1 MSRKLKPLSVKQRY
15 RPKPKRPSKYPSHRT
30 TVTFTNNTT
39 SMPHRP
45 SRGAI
50 SRVALLAAYSR
61 AGPSS
66 RTDQFARPAS
76 HLAADCVRP
85 SSVTSLN
92 TSKPVFKPRKPVYLV
107 TFNVRSLKHED
118 SSYDVLNALLQRAK
132 SSNIVEVAVD
142 MNAHL
147 VRIRAAEARL
157 GDHPGLDT
165 KGTDNGE
172 AYFICVRK
180 TRTPHLAIEKLVD
193 PEVKRNYQNQLLECL
208 PDAPRSGEWNS
219 PVHYAFCFDC
229 DSPAGCRRFR
239 SLSVRVYTLFQ
250 HQGAIDSR
258 RKVYMISSDNDDI
271 VLIFEAEK
279 AQVFLDE
286 LTKVIPSFGM
296 HFAPTKCKVM
306 LVHMRSLNAPL
317 TIQGELKDVITFEML
332 VQAVKEDDF
341 VFLDDNLTAYITKR
355 HECVG
360 ESKSEERLLEAHWF
374 QLLQFRSSDSG
385 RAWENALNWNA
396 RQCMT
401 TLFNPP
407 YNVKYRCFRDLF
419 QAFAEDDIWKVDR
432 VLPQIPKR
440 FNNLRY
446 HDDDCSLSTL
456 LLRPLD
462 VLWGLE
468 NSSLVQEITRPKR
481 RTERSPPMVELCNM
495 FFEVMFST
503 PALSSKLDAL
513 KHENI
518 KSWYLLA
525 TEEIKWLTHLSECIG
540 FPQCLLQP
548 DCVQFV
554 DLVTERTDLSSV
566 FRLWTAHRFKSVGTF
581 TSSASIDPPS
591 LLVCCRVRIRIHL
604 ITLQA
609 VTSKRTTQSRD
620 SEPHGQSRNLT
631 TTSGLM
637 APKEE
642 NYEKQKTTESTNQ
655 GDKSTPQSKE
665 KTTESQQNNHT
676 QNCRIEYAQRTNQTQ
691 EIETNSDSQ
700 GVSNENESV
709 RFHLMDLLTGSTR
722 LLVSRQRSQH
732 ASDHASSRCSVFSAP
747 VMTSNPSLPQAST
760 RLQERTV
767 PTQSAWRLRSTTATV
782 DLYVNRSATSHPSP
796 PRNWNNRL
804 ASRMKCPYCRSSG
817 EEPYLPNSPT

>member
-15 RPKPKRPSKYPSHRT
+15 RPKPKRPSK
-30 TVTFTNNTT
+30 
-39 SMPHRP
+39 
-45 SRGAI
+45 
-50 SRVALLAAYSR
+50 
-61 AGPSS
+61 
-66 RTDQFARPAS
+66 
-76 HLAADCVRP
+76 
-85 SSVTSLN
+85 
-92 TSKPVFKPRKPVYLV
+92 
-107 TFNVRSLKHED
+107 
-118 SSYDVLNALLQRAK
+118 
-132 SSNIVEVAVD
+132 
-142 MNAHL
+142 
-147 VRIRAAEARL
+147 
-157 GDHPGLDT
+157 
-165 KGTDNGE
+165 
-172 AYFICVRK
+172 
-180 TRTPHLAIEKLVD
+180 
-193 PEVKRNYQNQLLECL
+193 
-208 PDAPRSGEWNS
+208 
-219 PVHYAFCFDC
+219 
-229 DSPAGCRRFR
+229 
-239 SLSVRVYTLFQ
+239 
-250 HQGAIDSR
+250 
-258 RKVYMISSDNDDI
+258 
-271 VLIFEAEK
+271 
-279 AQVFLDE
+279 
-286 LTKVIPSFGM
+286 
-296 HFAPTKCKVM
+296 
-306 LVHMRSLNAPL
+306 
-317 TIQGELKDVITFEML
+317 LKDVITFEML

-360 ESKSEERLLEAHWF
+360 ESKSEERLL
-374 QLLQFRSSDSG
+374 
-385 RAWENALNWNA
+385 ENALNWNA

-525 TEEIKWLTHLSECIG
+525 PEEIKWLTHLSECIG

-604 ITLQA
+604 ITLQE
-609 VTSKRTTQSRD
+609 R
-620 SEPHGQSRNLT
+620 L
-631 TTSGLM
+631 
-637 APKEE
+637 PKCP
-642 NYEKQKTTESTNQ
+642 NYWELVNQ
-655 GDKSTPQSKE
+655 LP
-665 KTTESQQNNHT
+665 
-676 QNCRIEYAQRTNQTQ
+676 
-691 EIETNSDSQ
+691 
-700 GVSNENESV
+700 
-709 RFHLMDLLTGSTR
+709 
-722 LLVSRQRSQH
+722 
-732 ASDHASSRCSVFSAP
+732 
-747 VMTSNPSLPQAST
+747 LPQK
-760 RLQERTV
+760 
-767 PTQSAWRLRSTTATV
+767 LR
-782 DLYVNRSATSHPSP
+782 DFLLFKELWPSGP
-796 PRNWNNRL
+796 PR
-804 ASRMKCPYCRSSG
+804 YYSSDDDSSFSG
-817 EEPYLPNSPT
+817 GFTSEGMEEFFDDNDSVIYD